1 MRAFPYPDAGS
12 PDLRSPARFLW
23 WLARAERGT
32 LLAGVVFGSVWTAC
46 QALTPFVLGSA
57 VDQGIV
63 AGNFSRL
70 TFWVVLLVGLT
81 LVQAASATLRHRTA
95 VSSWMQA
102 AYRSAQLVGYKVT
115 RSGDA
120 LPQKF
125 STGEVVSTSASD
137 AMRIGEIYDVCARLA
152 GSVVGYLLVTFLVFQ
167 TSWQLGLVVLLGV
180 PLCGAML
187 LFVIRPLQRRQKDQ
201 REAAGKMT
209 ALGADTVAGLRVL
222 RGIGGEHIFVERYR
236 ERSRETQL
244 AGNKVAY
251 SLADLDAVQVLV
263 VGAFSVAFTWIGA
276 LQAVSGQIEA
286 GQLVALY
293 GYAVFLVSPIRTA
306 ADAVSRF
313 IRAHV
318 GARRI
323 IDVLA
328 TPSAVHDAGTTVP
341 GPSSPSALVD
351 SVTGVVI
358 APGTLSAVVSG
369 DPAQSADL
377 ARRLGRFEDAV
388 LREAQV
394 RWGEAALHLVPLREV
409 RSRIVVSDAEP
420 QLFTGTLREEL
431 DPAGRHSDAEIMA
444 AIEVASAADVFDGL
458 EHGLDDE
465 VTEKGRSFSGGQRQR
480 LTLARAMLTDAEVL
494 VLIEPTSAV
503 DAHTESRIATA
514 LRRKRGTAGSTT
526 VVVTA
531 SPLLLGAMDTVT
543 FLENGTV
550 RAQGTHRELLDS
562 LPAYRRVVI
571 RGEGMEGHGGA
582 PDGAGTNDPAA
593 AHDGAAPDASG
604 TNATDAAKAR
614 TGVEPSAEN
623 HETVQEGAK
632 Q

>member
-1 MRAFPYPDAGS
+1 MRSFPYKSAGK
-12 PDLRSPARFLW
+12 PDLRTPGKYLM
-23 WLARAERGT
+23 WLAGAQRGT
-32 LLAGVVFGSVWTAC
+32 LCVAIMYGSIWTLC
-46 QALTPFVLGSA
+46 QAFTPYVLGQA
-57 VDQGIV
+57 IDQGILP
-63 AGNFSRL
+63 GNFPRL
-70 TFWVVLLVGLT
+70 SFWVALLVALT
-81 LVQAASATLRHRTA
+81 IVQSISATLRHRA
-95 VSSWMQA
+95 SVSNWLQA
-102 AYRSAQLVGYKVT
+102 AYRSAQVVGHKVT

-125 STGEVVSTSASD
+125 STGEVVSTTASD
-137 AMRIGEIYDVCARLA
+137 AMRIGEIFDVAARLA
-152 GSVVGYLLVTFLVFQ
+152 GSVAGYLLVTFLVFQ
-167 TSWQLGLVVLLGV
+167 SSWQLGLVVLLGV
-180 PLCGAML
+180 PFCGAML
-187 LFVIRPLQRRQKDQ
+187 LFVIRPLQRRQKEQ
-201 REAAGKMT
+201 REASGKMT

-276 LQAVSGQIEA
+276 LQAVSGQIEP

-341 GPSSPSALVD
+341 APTAPSALVD
-351 SVTGVVI
+351 SVSGVVV
-358 APGTLSAVVSG
+358 APGGLSAIVSG
-369 DPAQSADL
+369 DPSQSAGL

-394 RWGEAALHLVPLREV
+394 LWGEQALHMMPLREV

-431 DPAGRHSDAEIMA
+431 DPSGTRSDGEIMA
-444 AIEVASAADVFDGL
+444 AIGVASAYDVFDGL
-458 EHGLDDE
+458 EYGLDDE

-480 LTLARAMLTDAEVL
+480 LTLARAVLTEAEVL

-503 DAHTESRIATA
+503 DAHTEARIAEA
-514 LRRKRGTAGSTT
+514 LRRTRGTPGHTT

-531 SPLLLGAMDTVT
+531 SPLLLGAMDTVA
-543 FLENGTV
+543 FLKDGKLQ
-550 RAQGTHRELLDS
+550 AQGTHRHLLDTV
-562 LPAYRRVVI
+562 PDYRHVVV
-571 RGEGMEGHGGA
+571 RGEGMDGHGTATKATSAAGA
-582 PDGAGTNDPAA
+582 SPNGTAAGASV
-593 AHDGAAPDASG
+593 GASA
-604 TNATDAAKAR
+604 TNAVGHLDNNGGEA
-614 TGVEPSAEN
+614 
-623 HETVQEGAK
+623 
-632 Q
+632 

>member
-1 MRAFPYPDAGS
+1 MRSFPFHDAGS

-23 WLARAERGT
+23 WLARAERST
-32 LLAGVVFGSVWTAC
+32 LLAGVVYGSVWTAC
-46 QALTPFVLGSA
+46 QALTPFVLGRA

-63 AGNFSRL
+63 AGDFARL
-70 TFWVVLLVGLT
+70 TLWVAVLVGLT
-81 LVQAASATLRHRTA
+81 LLQSASATLRHRTA

-102 AYRSAQLVGYKVT
+102 AYRSAQLVGHKVT

-152 GSVVGYLLVTFLVFQ
+152 GSVVGYLLVTYLVFLS
-167 TSWQLGLVVLLGV
+167 SWQLGLVVLLGV

-187 LFVIRPLQRRQKDQ
+187 LFVIRPLQRRQKAQ

-222 RGIGGEHIFVERYR
+222 RGIGGEHIFVDRYR
-236 ERSRETQL
+236 QRSRETQL

-263 VGAFSVAFTWIGA
+263 VGAFGVAFTWIGA
-276 LQAVSGQIEA
+276 LQAVSGRIEP

-323 IDVLA
+323 IDVLS

-351 SVTGVVI
+351 TVTGVV
-358 APGTLSAVVSG
+358 AVPGTLSAVVSA
-369 DPAQSADL
+369 DPAQSAAL

-394 RWGEAALHLVPLREV
+394 RWGGAALHLVPLREV
-409 RSRIVVSDAEP
+409 RRRIVVSDAEP
-420 QLFTGTLREEL
+420 QLFSGTLREEL

-444 AIEVASAADVFDGL
+444 ALDVASAADVFDGL
-458 EHGLDDE
+458 ENGLDDE
-465 VTEKGRSFSGGQRQR
+465 VTEKGRGFSGGQRQR
-480 LTLARAMLTDAEVL
+480 LTLARAVLTDAEVL

-503 DAHTESRIATA
+503 DAHTEQRIATA
-514 LRRKRGTAGSTT
+514 LRRKRGTAENTT

-543 FLENGTV
+543 FLEDGTV
-550 RAQGTHRELLDS
+550 SARGTHRELLDTV
-562 LPAYRRVVI
+562 PAYRRVVI
-571 RGEGMEGHGGA
+571 RGEGMDGH
-582 PDGAGTNDPAA
+582 AGSRAA
-593 AHDGAAPDASG
+593 ADRPHGA
-604 TNATDAAKAR
+604 NATGQANATA
-614 TGVEPSAEN
+614 GVEPAGDTRASMG
-623 HETVQEGAK
+623 EGAR
-632 Q
+632 

>member
-1 MRAFPYPDAGS
+1 MRSFPYPDAGS
-12 PDLRSPARFLW
+12 PDLRSPSRFLW
-23 WLARAERGT
+23 WLAKAQRAT
-32 LLAGVVFGSVWTAC
+32 LLLGIIYGSLWTVS
-46 QALTPFVLGSA
+46 QALIPYVLGQA
-57 VDQGIV
+57 IDLGIV
-63 AGNFSRL
+63 AGNFRAL
-70 TFWVVLLVGLT
+70 AGWVALLLGLT
-81 LVQAASATLRHRTA
+81 LIQAVTSTLRHRAA
-95 VSSWMQA
+95 VSNWMQA
-102 AYRSAQLVGYKVT
+102 AFRCSQLIGYKVT

-137 AMRIGEIYDVCARLA
+137 AMRIGEIFDVSARLA
-152 GSVVGYLLVTFLVFQ
+152 GSIVGYLLVAFLVFQ
-167 TSWQLGLVVLLGV
+167 SSWQLGLVVLFGV

-187 LFVIRPLQRRQKDQ
+187 LFVIRPLQKRQKDQ
-201 REAAGKMT
+201 RDAAGKMT
-209 ALGADTVAGLRVL
+209 ALGADTVTGLRVL

-251 SLADLDAVQVLV
+251 SLADLDAAQVLV
-263 VGAFSVAFTWIGA
+263 VGVFSVAFTWIGA
-276 LQAVSGQIEA
+276 MQALSGQIET

-306 ADAVSRF
+306 SDAVSRF
-313 IRAHV
+313 IRANV

-328 TPSAVHDAGTTVP
+328 TPSAVHDGGTTV
-341 GPSSPSALVD
+341 GAPSAPSALLD
-351 SVTGVVI
+351 SSSGALIQPGLLTGIV
-358 APGTLSAVVSG
+358 SA
-369 DPAQSADL
+369 DPAASAEL

-394 RWGEAALHLVPLREV
+394 LWGEAALHLVPLGDV

-431 DPAGRHSDAEIMA
+431 DPSGRHNDAGIMA
-444 AIEVASAADVFDGL
+444 AIDVASAADVFDGL

-465 VTEKGRSFSGGQRQR
+465 VTEKGRGFSGGQRQR
-480 LTLARAMLTDAEVL
+480 LALARALLTGAEVL

-514 LRRKRGTAGSTT
+514 LKTERRTEANTT

-531 SPLLLGAMDTVT
+531 SPLMLGAMDTVY
-543 FLENGTV
+543 FLDSEERLT
-550 RAQGTHRELLDS
+550 QGTHHQLLATVPD
-562 LPAYRRVVI
+562 YRNVVI
-571 RGEGMEGHGGA
+571 RGAGMDGHADRGHE
-582 PDGAGTNDPAA
+582 PDGPAND
-593 AHDGAAPDASG
+593 
-604 TNATDAAKAR
+604 
-614 TGVEPSAEN
+614 N
-623 HETVQEGAK
+623 HSTSSSEG
-632 Q
+632 QR

>member
-1 MRAFPYPDAGS
+1 MRSFPYSDAGS
-12 PDLRSPARFLW
+12 PDLRSPSRFLW
-23 WLARAERGT
+23 WLAKAQRAT
-32 LLAGVVFGSVWTAC
+32 LLMGIAYGSIWTIS
-46 QALTPFVLGSA
+46 QALIPYVLGQA
-57 VDQGIV
+57 VDLGIV
-63 AGNFSRL
+63 ANNFGAL
-70 TFWVVLLVGLT
+70 TAWVGLLLALT
-81 LVQAASATLRHRTA
+81 VIQAGTSTLRHRAA
-95 VSSWMQA
+95 VSNWMQA
-102 AYRSAQLVGYKVT
+102 AYRCSQLIGYKVT

-137 AMRIGEIYDVCARLA
+137 AMRIGEIFDVSARLA
-152 GSVVGYLLVTFLVFQ
+152 GSVVGYALVSFLVFQ
-167 TSWQLGLVVLLGV
+167 TSWQLGLVVLFGV

-187 LFVIRPLQRRQKDQ
+187 LLVIRPLQKRQKDQ
-201 REAAGKMT
+201 REASGKMT

-222 RGIGGEHIFVERYR
+222 RGIGGEHIFVDRYR

-251 SLADLDAVQVLV
+251 SLADLDAAQVLV
-263 VGAFSVAFTWIGA
+263 AGVFSVAFTWIGA
-276 LQAVSGQIEA
+276 MQALSGQIET

-306 ADAVSRF
+306 SDAVSKF
-313 IRAHV
+313 IRADV

-328 TPSAVHDAGTTVP
+328 TPSAVDDAEARVSA
-341 GPSSPSALVD
+341 PSSPSALFD
-351 SVTGVVI
+351 SSSGSLIQPGLLTGVV
-358 APGTLSAVVSG
+358 SS
-369 DPAQSADL
+369 DPAASADM
-377 ARRLGRFEDAV
+377 ARRLGRFEDAI

-394 RWGEAALHLVPLREV
+394 RWGESALHLVPLVEV

-431 DPAGRHSDAEIMA
+431 DPSGRHSDEAIMA
-444 AIEVASAADVFDGL
+444 ALEVASAGDVFDGL

-480 LTLARAMLTDAEVL
+480 LALARAILSEAEVL

-514 LRRKRGTAGSTT
+514 LRATRSTEANTT

-531 SPLLLGAMDTVT
+531 SPLMLGAMDTVL
-543 FLENGTV
+543 FLDGTGLQT
-550 RAQGTHRELLDS
+550 QGTHHELLATI
-562 LPAYRRVVI
+562 PEYRQVVI
-571 RGEGMEGHGGA
+571 RGEGMDGHGN
-582 PDGAGTNDPAA
+582 P
-593 AHDGAAPDASG
+593 
-604 TNATDAAKAR
+604 ATDLAANSYP
-614 TGVEPSAEN
+614 TAESTN
-623 HETVQEGAK
+623 TTSMEG
-632 Q
+632 QR

>member
-1 MRAFPYPDAGS
+1 MRSFPYKSAKK
-12 PDLRSPARFLW
+12 PDLRSPGRYLL
-23 WLARAERGT
+23 WLAGAQRGT
-32 LLAGVVFGSVWTAC
+32 LWLGIFYGSIWTVC
-46 QALTPFVLGSA
+46 QALTPYILGQA
-57 VDQGIV
+57 IDQGILPGDF
-63 AGNFSRL
+63 ARL
-70 TFWVVLLVGLT
+70 SVWVGLLVGIT
-81 LVQAASATLRHRTA
+81 VVQSISTTLRHRAA
-95 VSSWMQA
+95 VSNWMQA
-102 AYRSAQLVGYKVT
+102 AYRSSQVVGYKVT

-137 AMRIGEIYDVCARLA
+137 AMRIGEIFDVVARLA
-152 GSVVGYLLVTFLVFQ
+152 GSVVGYLLVSYLVFQ
-167 TSWQLGLVVLLGV
+167 SSWQLGLVVLVGV
-180 PLCGAML
+180 PLCGAGL

-201 REAAGKMT
+201 REAAGQMT

-236 ERSRETQL
+236 ERSRATQL

-251 SLADLDAVQVLV
+251 SLADLDAAQVFV
-263 VGAFSVAFTWIGA
+263 VGVFSVAFTWIGA

-318 GARRI
+318 GAKRI
-323 IDVLA
+323 IDVLS
-328 TPSAVHDAGTTVP
+328 TPSAVHDAETTVP
-341 GPSSPSALVD
+341 APSAPSALVD
-351 SVTGVVI
+351 SVTGVMVS
-358 APGTLSAVVSG
+358 PGGLSAIVSG
-369 DPAQSADL
+369 DPEHSASL

-394 RWGEAALHLVPLREV
+394 RWGDEALHLMPLRDV

-431 DPAGRHSDAEIMA
+431 DPTGEHTDTEIMA
-444 AIEVASAADVFDGL
+444 AIDVASAEDVFDGL
-458 EHGLDDE
+458 EDGLNDE

-480 LTLARAMLTDAEVL
+480 LTLARAVLTEAEVL

-503 DAHTESRIATA
+503 DAHTESRIASA
-514 LRRKRGTAGSTT
+514 LRRTRNTPGHTT

-531 SPLLLGAMDTVT
+531 SPLLLSAMDTVA
-543 FLENGTV
+543 FLKDGKL
-550 RAQGTHRELLDS
+550 RAQGTHRHLLDTE
-562 LPAYRRVVI
+562 PEYRMVVI
-571 RGEGMEGHGGA
+571 RGEGMDGHGGTTA
-582 PDGAGTNDPAA
+582 DHAA
-593 AHDGAAPDASG
+593 SAQASNG
-604 TNATDAAKAR
+604 VELASNSTNASNN
-614 TGVEPSAEN
+614 GMHGGEN
-623 HETVQEGAK
+623 
-632 Q
+632 

>member
-1 MRAFPYPDAGS
+1 MRSFPYKSAGK
-12 PDLRSPARFLW
+12 PDLRTPGKYLL
-23 WLARAERGT
+23 WLAGAQRGT
-32 LLAGVVFGSVWTAC
+32 LWVAIMYGSIWTLC
-46 QALTPFVLGSA
+46 QAFTPYVLGQA
-57 VDQGIV
+57 VDQGILP
-63 AGNFSRL
+63 GDFPRL
-70 TFWVVLLVGLT
+70 SFWVGLLVALT
-81 LVQAASATLRHRTA
+81 VVQSISATLRHRA
-95 VSSWMQA
+95 SVSNWLQA
-102 AYRSAQLVGYKVT
+102 AYRSAQTVGHKVT

-125 STGEVVSTSASD
+125 STGEVVSTCASD
-137 AMRIGEIYDVCARLA
+137 AMRIGEIFDVAARLA
-152 GSVVGYLLVTFLVFQ
+152 GSVAGYLLVTFLVFQ

-180 PLCGAML
+180 PFCGAML
-187 LFVIRPLQRRQKDQ
+187 LFVIRPLQRRQKEQ

-276 LQAVSGQIEA
+276 LQAVSGQIEP

-341 GPSSPSALVD
+341 APPAPAALLD
-351 SVTGVVI
+351 SVSGVVV
-358 APGTLSAVVSG
+358 APGGLLAIVSG
-369 DPAQSADL
+369 DPAQSANL

-388 LREAQV
+388 LRKAEV
-394 RWGEAALHLVPLREV
+394 RWGAGALHLMPLRDV

-431 DPAGRHSDAEIMA
+431 DPAGTHGDADIMS
-444 AIEVASAADVFDGL
+444 AIGVASAHDILDGL
-458 EHGLDDE
+458 EFGLDDE
-465 VTEKGRSFSGGQRQR
+465 VTEKGRGFSGGQRQR
-480 LTLARAMLTDAEVL
+480 LTLARALLTEAEVL

-503 DAHTESRIATA
+503 DAHTEARIAAA
-514 LRRKRGTAGSTT
+514 LRRARGTPQRTT

-531 SPLLLGAMDTVT
+531 SPLLLGEMDAVA
-543 FLENGTV
+543 FLQDGKLQ
-550 RAQGTHRELLDS
+550 AHGTHRQLLDTV
-562 LPAYRRVVI
+562 PEYRKVVV
-571 RGEGMEGHGGA
+571 RGEGMDGHGNNK
-582 PDGAGTNDPAA
+582 GAGAN
-593 AHDGAAPDASG
+593 G
-604 TNATDAAKAR
+604 TSVTSTTADAAVGAYA
-614 TGVEPSAEN
+614 TNGVGHLHSNAG
-623 HETVQEGAK
+623 EG
-632 Q
+632 

>member
-1 MRAFPYPDAGS
+1 VRSFPFKPAGK
-12 PDLRSPARFLW
+12 PDLRSPSRYLL
-23 WLARAERGT
+23 WLAGAQRGT
-32 LLAGVVFGSVWTAC
+32 LLLGILYGTIWTVC
-46 QALTPFVLGSA
+46 QALTPYVLGQA
-57 VDQGIV
+57 IDLGILP
-63 AGNFSRL
+63 GNFSQL
-70 TFWVVLLVGLT
+70 SAWVGLLVGLT
-81 LVQAASATLRHRTA
+81 IIQSISATLRHRAA
-95 VSSWMQA
+95 VSNWMQA
-102 AYRSAQLVGYKVT
+102 AFRSSQVVGYKVT

-137 AMRIGEIYDVCARLA
+137 AMRIGEIFDVVARLA
-152 GSVVGYLLVTFLVFQ
+152 GAVIGYLLVSFLVFQ
-167 TSWQLGLVVLLGV
+167 TSWQLGLVVLIGV
-180 PLCGAML
+180 PLCGAGM

-201 REAAGKMT
+201 REASGQMT

-236 ERSRETQL
+236 ERSRATQL

-251 SLADLDAVQVLV
+251 SLADLDAAQVFV
-263 VGAFSVAFTWIGA
+263 VGVFSVAFTWIGA

-313 IRAHV
+313 IRAQV
-318 GARRI
+318 GAKRI

-328 TPSAVHDAGTTVP
+328 TPSAVHDAETTVP
-341 GPSSPSALVD
+341 SPSSPSALHD
-351 SVTGVVI
+351 SVSGVVI
-358 APGTLSAVVSG
+358 SPGGLCAIVSG

-394 RWGEAALHLVPLREV
+394 RWGDEALHLMPLREV

-431 DPAGRHSDAEIMA
+431 DPAGDHSDAQIMA
-444 AIEVASAADVFDGL
+444 AIDVASADDVFDGL
-458 EHGLDDE
+458 EDGLNDE

-480 LTLARAMLTDAEVL
+480 LTLARAVLTDAEVL

-514 LRRKRGTAGSTT
+514 LRRARNTPGHTT

-531 SPLLLGAMDTVT
+531 SPLLLGAMDTVA
-543 FLENGTV
+543 FLQDGKLQ
-550 RAQGTHRELLDS
+550 AQGTHRHLLDTV
-562 LPAYRRVVI
+562 PEYRKVVI
-571 RGEGMEGHGGA
+571 RGEGMDGHG
-582 PDGAGTNDPAA
+582 TNT
-593 AHDGAAPDASG
+593 SG
-604 TNATDAAKAR
+604 TAASN
-614 TGVEPSAEN
+614 GVELIDDSTTHGGEN
-623 HETVQEGAK
+623 
-632 Q
+632 

>member
-1 MRAFPYPDAGS
+1 MRSFPFKPAGK
-12 PDLRSPARFLW
+12 PDLRSPSRYLL
-23 WLARAERGT
+23 WLAGAQRGT
-32 LLAGVVFGSVWTAC
+32 LLLGILYGTIWTVC
-46 QALTPFVLGSA
+46 QALTPFILGKA
-57 VDQGIV
+57 IDLGILP
-63 AGNFSRL
+63 GNFSQL
-70 TFWVVLLVGLT
+70 SLWVGLLVGLT
-81 LVQAASATLRHRTA
+81 IIQSISATLRHRAA
-95 VSSWMQA
+95 VSNWMQA
-102 AYRSAQLVGYKVT
+102 AFRSSQVVGHKVT

-137 AMRIGEIYDVCARLA
+137 AMRIGEIFDVIARLA
-152 GSVVGYLLVTFLVFQ
+152 GSVIGYLLVSFLVFQ
-167 TSWQLGLVVLLGV
+167 TSWQLGLVVLIGV
-180 PLCGAML
+180 PLCGAGM

-201 REAAGKMT
+201 REASGQMT

-236 ERSRETQL
+236 ERSQATQL

-251 SLADLDAVQVLV
+251 SLADLDAAQVFV
-263 VGAFSVAFTWIGA
+263 VGVFSVAFTWIGA

-313 IRAHV
+313 IRAQV
-318 GARRI
+318 GAKRI

-328 TPSAVHDAGTTVP
+328 TPSAVHDAETTVP
-341 GPSSPSALVD
+341 SPSAPSALHD
-351 SVTGVVI
+351 SVSGVVI
-358 APGTLSAVVSG
+358 APGGLCAIVSG

-394 RWGEAALHLVPLREV
+394 RWGDEALHLMPLREV

-431 DPAGRHSDAEIMA
+431 DPAGDHSDAQIMA
-444 AIEVASAADVFDGL
+444 AIDVASADDVFDGL
-458 EHGLDDE
+458 EDGLNDE

-480 LTLARAMLTDAEVL
+480 LTLARAVLTEAEVL

-514 LRRKRGTAGSTT
+514 LRRKRNTPGHTT

-531 SPLLLGAMDTVT
+531 SPLLLGAMDTVA
-543 FLENGTV
+543 FLQDGKLQ
-550 RAQGTHRELLDS
+550 AQGTHRHLLDTV
-562 LPAYRRVVI
+562 PEYRKVVI
-571 RGEGMEGHGGA
+571 RGEGMDGHG
-582 PDGAGTNDPAA
+582 TNET
-593 AHDGAAPDASG
+593 SG
-604 TNATDAAKAR
+604 TAASN
-614 TGVEPSAEN
+614 GVELIDDSTTHGGEN
-623 HETVQEGAK
+623 
-632 Q
+632 

>member
-1 MRAFPYPDAGS
+1 MRSFPYKTAKK
-12 PDLRSPARFLW
+12 PDLRSPGRYLL
-23 WLARAERGT
+23 WLASEQRGT
-32 LLAGVVFGSVWTAC
+32 LLVAMLYGIIWTLC
-46 QALTPFVLGSA
+46 QAFTPYILGQA
-57 VDQGIV
+57 IDQGILP
-63 AGNFSRL
+63 GDFGRL
-70 TFWVVLLVGLT
+70 SFWVGLLVALT
-81 LVQAASATLRHRTA
+81 LLQSVAATLRHRA
-95 VSSWMQA
+95 SVSNWMQA
-102 AYRSAQLVGYKVT
+102 AYRSAQTVGYKVT

-120 LPQKF
+120 LPRKF
-125 STGEVVSTSASD
+125 STGEVVSTTASD
-137 AMRIGEIYDVCARLA
+137 AMRIAEIFDVAARLA
-152 GSVVGYLLVTFLVFQ
+152 GSVAGYLLVTFLVFQ

-180 PLCGAML
+180 PFCGAML
-187 LFVIRPLQRRQKDQ
+187 LFVIRPLQRRQKEQ

-222 RGIGGEHIFVERYR
+222 RGIGGEHIFVDRYR

-318 GARRI
+318 GAKRI
-323 IDVLA
+323 IDVLS
-328 TPSAVHDAGTTVP
+328 TPSAVHDAETTVP
-341 GPSSPSALVD
+341 SPSAPSTLVD
-351 SVTGVVI
+351 SVTGVMVS
-358 APGTLSAVVSG
+358 PGGLSAIVSG
-369 DPAQSADL
+369 DPAQSSDV

-394 RWGEAALHLVPLREV
+394 LWGDEALHLMPLREV

-431 DPAGRHSDAEIMA
+431 DPTGEHSDAEIMA
-444 AIEVASAADVFDGL
+444 AIEVASAGDVFDGL
-458 EHGLDDE
+458 EDGLNDE

-480 LTLARAMLTDAEVL
+480 LTLARAVLTEAEVL

-514 LRRKRGTAGSTT
+514 LRRTRNTDGHTT

-531 SPLLLGAMDTVT
+531 SPLLLSAMDTVA
-543 FLENGTV
+543 FLKDGKLQ
-550 RAQGTHRELLDS
+550 AQGTHRHLLDTV
-562 LPAYRRVVI
+562 PDYRKVVL
-571 RGEGMEGHGGA
+571 RGEGMDGHSGTPTEDAPSAQASNGVERAKSNSSSNSSDGMHGG
-582 PDGAGTNDPAA
+582 DN
-593 AHDGAAPDASG
+593 
-604 TNATDAAKAR
+604 
-614 TGVEPSAEN
+614 
-623 HETVQEGAK
+623 
-632 Q
+632 

>member
-1 MRAFPYPDAGS
+1 MRSFPYKTAGK
-12 PDLRSPARFLW
+12 PDLRTPGKYLL
-23 WLARAERGT
+23 WLAGAQRGT
-32 LLAGVVFGSVWTAC
+32 LWVAIMYGSLWTLC
-46 QALTPFVLGSA
+46 QAFTPYVLGQA
-57 VDQGIV
+57 IDQGILPGDF
-63 AGNFSRL
+63 ARL
-70 TFWVVLLVGLT
+70 SVWVGLLVALT
-81 LVQAASATLRHRTA
+81 IVQSISATLRHRA
-95 VSSWMQA
+95 SVSNWLQA
-102 AYRSAQLVGYKVT
+102 AYRSAQTVGHKVT

-125 STGEVVSTSASD
+125 STGEVVSTCASD
-137 AMRIGEIYDVCARLA
+137 AMRIGEIFDVAARLA
-152 GSVVGYLLVTFLVFQ
+152 GSVAGYLLVTFLVFQ
-167 TSWQLGLVVLLGV
+167 SSWQLGLVVLLGV
-180 PLCGAML
+180 PFCGAML
-187 LFVIRPLQRRQKDQ
+187 LFVIRPLQRRQKEQ

-276 LQAVSGQIEA
+276 LQAVSGQIEP

-341 GPSSPSALVD
+341 APPSPSALVD
-351 SVTGVVI
+351 SVSGVVV
-358 APGTLSAVVSG
+358 APGGLSAIVSA
-369 DPAQSADL
+369 DPSQSAGL

-388 LREAQV
+388 LREAEV
-394 RWGEAALHLVPLREV
+394 RWGEQALHLMPLRDV

-431 DPAGRHSDAEIMA
+431 DPSGVHSDAEIVA
-444 AIEVASAADVFDGL
+444 AIGVASAHDVLDGL
-458 EHGLDDE
+458 EFGLDDE
-465 VTEKGRSFSGGQRQR
+465 VTEKGRGFSGGQRQR
-480 LTLARAMLTDAEVL
+480 LTLARAVLTEAEVL

-503 DAHTESRIATA
+503 DAHTEARIAEA
-514 LRRKRGTAGSTT
+514 LRRARGTTGHTT

-531 SPLLLGAMDTVT
+531 SPLLLGAMDTVA
-543 FLENGTV
+543 FLQDGKLQ
-550 RAQGTHRELLDS
+550 AQGTHRHLLDTV
-562 LPAYRRVVI
+562 PDYRKVVV
-571 RGEGMEGHGGA
+571 RGEGMDGHGNSNG
-582 PDGAGTNDPAA
+582 AA
-593 AHDGAAPDASG
+593 ANGTSPTSTTADAAVGA
-604 TNATDAAKAR
+604 NATN
-614 TGVEPSAEN
+614 GVGHLNDNGGEA
-623 HETVQEGAK
+623 
-632 Q
+632 